1 MKSKYSNILILA
13 VFGFLGGMFSQL
25 VIAPEKSFA
34 AASEYIQRFFDKN
47 NKLRLDLGVY
57 NNTPVQQFYGEDGK
71 LRIQLGTYIA
81 PGEKGLPFI
90 GLSDNNGNLRMLF
103 RLAGSNESPVIIMKD
118 KSQRDR
124 IVMGLAPSDADQEP
138 FLAYFDKD
146 GSKHMAFGK
155 Y

>member
-1 MKSKYSNILILA
+1 MKNKYVNMLIMA
-13 VFGFLGGMFSQL
+13 VFGFLGGMTSQIIL
-25 VIAPEKSFA
+25 TPEKSFA
-34 AASEYIQRFFDKN
+34 AVSEYIQRFFDKN
-47 NKLRLDLGVY
+47 NKLRLDLGIY

-81 PGEKGLPFI
+81 PGEKGRPFI
-90 GLSDNNGNLRMLF
+90 GLSDNNGDLRMLF
-103 RLAGSNESPVIIMKD
+103 RLAGTNESPVIIMKD
-118 KSQRDR
+118 KNHRDR
-124 IVMGLAPSDADQEP
+124 IVMGLALNDSNQEP